1 MSLKEILQKI
11 VDEGEQILLRD
22 SNKDWEASTL
32 LNSLSEPV
40 LKRQAHFQP
49 GLYIADIDD
58 AGYLGGVLYK
68 VIHKI

>member
-1 MSLKEILQKI
+1 MSLKEILQRI

-22 SNKDWEASTL
+22 STKDWEASIL
-32 LNSLSEPV
+32 LKSLSEPV

-68 VIHKI
+68 VVQKI